1 MLISRVP
8 ITIPGMVTRA
18 ATAQEISRFHE
29 MVVFLR
35 ADAHHPTI
43 IVQSAAGQR
52 LAEIRIHDRQ
62 IIRGDLGTL
71 DRMSLDEW
79 LSLHSDDIIEAWR
92 QCRRG
97 ESPNRVAALPEDWP
111 IGGPSPIRATSVRPL
126 EGYRLRVEW
135 EDGSTGELD
144 LGFLADHPS
153 FQAWKDREKFQAV
166 RVSGSSF
173 TWGEGMEVCA
183 WLDCWPE
190 RTLAGK
196 TAGAAP

>member
-35 ADAHHPTI
+35 TDTHPPTI
-43 IVQSAAGQR
+43 IVQSAAGQQ

-62 IIRGDLGTL
+62 IIRGDLGPL

-79 LSLHSDDIIEAWR
+79 LSLHSDDINEAWR
-92 QCRRG
+92 QCRGG

-126 EGYRLRVEW
+126 EGYRLWVEW
-135 EDGSTGELD
+135 EDGSARELD
-144 LGFLADHPS
+144 LHFLADHPS
-153 FQAWKDREKFQAV
+153 FEAWKDLEKFREV

-183 WLDCWPE
+183 WLNCWPE
-190 RTLAGK
+190 KVPARMAAGK
-196 TAGAAP
+196 VP